1 MKRLTEIPVGNIDT
15 NFIAQNATR
24 VLGASPVSY
33 LKTSEPRGSLFQNE
47 YESDVVSCIA
57 TKFPINHAEPL
68 AVLETFVSEGRWRLG
83 NLEENDEF
91 LVIVP
96 VAVDLRLLPID

>member
-1 MKRLTEIPVGNIDT
+1 MGDIDT

-24 VLGASPVSY
+24 ILGSSPVSY

-47 YESDVVSCIA
+47 SESDVVSSIA

-68 AVLETFVSEGRWRLG
+68 AVLKEFVSKGRWRLG

-96 VAVDLRLLPID
+96 VAADRRL

>member
-1 MKRLTEIPVGNIDT
+1 MGNIDT

-24 VLGASPVSY
+24 VLASSPVSY

-47 YESDVVSCIA
+47 SESDVVSSIA
-57 TKFPINHAEPL
+57 TKFPTNHAEPL
-68 AVLETFVSEGRWRLG
+68 AVLEKFVSEGRWRLG

-96 VAVDLRLLPID
+96 VAVDLGLLPLD